1 MQKFK
6 DGILR
11 KLIVVCETH
20 LERNVYS
27 KYIVG
32 SSITIADFALAS
44 LTFNILKNE
53 QSPFYTVV
61 KDIFMEFP
69 FFGAYT
75 KRLQSELRR
84 HLSSRE

>member
-11 KLIVVCETH
+11 KLIVVCETQ

-44 LTFNILKNE
+44 LTFNILKN
-53 QSPFYTVV
+53 
-61 KDIFMEFP
+61 
-69 FFGAYT
+69 
-75 KRLQSELRR
+75 
-84 HLSSRE
+84 